1 MDERFGEW
9 LVQFANENSV
19 LGDLADDFLRD
30 CKVQKIEP
38 SAFRSA
44 EEVRQRMNAQGACE
58 EALEALSE
66 AESLFR

>member
-1 MDERFGEW
+1 MDKGFGAW
-9 LVQFANENSV
+9 LAQFANEGSV

-44 EEVRQRMNAQGACE
+44 EELRQRMNAQGACE
-58 EALEALSE
+58 VALEALAE
-66 AESLFR
+66 AEALFR

>member
-19 LGDLADDFLRD
+19 VGDLADDFLRD